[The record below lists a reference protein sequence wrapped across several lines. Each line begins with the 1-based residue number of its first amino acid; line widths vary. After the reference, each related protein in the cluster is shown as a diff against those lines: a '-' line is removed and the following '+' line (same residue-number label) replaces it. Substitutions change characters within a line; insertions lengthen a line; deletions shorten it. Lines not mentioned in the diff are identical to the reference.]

1 MPETVETFRCVSYN
15 DPLYALWRHR
25 EGRLSGGCGM
35 PTVAVEGQFRF
46 VVNTRENAFEP
57 AHVHVWVGNEDVCR
71 IELNGGAYMDQPPP
85 GNFRDIMQAYVRHAA
100 EIRATWD
107 AIHRR

>member
-1 MPETVETFRCVSYN
+1 
-15 DPLYALWRHR
+15 
-25 EGRLSGGCGM
+25 M

-57 AHVHVWVGNEDVCR
+57 PHVHVWVSNEDVCR
-71 IELNGGAYMDQPPP
+71 IELNGGGYMDQPPP
-85 GNFRDIMQAYVRHAA
+85 ANFPDIMQAYARHAA
-100 EIRATWD
+100 EIRETWD

>member
-1 MPETVETFRCVSYN
+1 
-15 DPLYALWRHR
+15 
-25 EGRLSGGCGM
+25 M

-57 AHVHVWVGNEDVCR
+57 PHVHVWVGNEDVCR

-85 GNFRDIMQAYVRHAA
+85 GNFRDIMQAYGRHAT

>member
-1 MPETVETFRCVSYN
+1 MWNADRGGRGAVS
-15 DPLYALWRHR
+15 LR
-25 EGRLSGGCGM
+25 
-35 PTVAVEGQFRF
+35 GQHQR
-46 VVNTRENAFEP
+46 NAFEP
-57 AHVHVWVGNEDVCR
+57 PHVHVWVGNEDVCR

-85 GNFRDIMQAYVRHAA
+85 GNFRDIMRAYARHAA

>member
-1 MPETVETFRCVSYN
+1 
-15 DPLYALWRHR
+15 
-25 EGRLSGGCGM
+25 M

-57 AHVHVWVGNEDVCR
+57 PHVHVWVGNEDVCR
-71 IELNGGAYMDQPPP
+71 IELNGGTYMDQPPP
-85 GNFRDIMQAYVRHAA
+85 GNFRNIMQAYARHAA

-107 AIHRR
+107 AIHGR